1 MALPPKFAELKVAIA
16 SAYPNFEENAT
27 RSWAEI
33 LRELERVTEVVK
45 NQGTDVSASQKLWYH
60 L

>member
-45 NQGTDVSASQKLWYH
+45 NQGTDVSASQKL
-60 L
+60 